1 MPTLDYRAHLLED
14 LKNPEYAAGY
24 LTAALEEG
32 EDVFLLAVRD
42 VVDAHGGIGRLSEST
57 SLNRENLHQILS
69 QRGNPRLSS
78 LMSILRELGVE
89 IQFRAKPCDM
99 TAALITSD
107 RFTQP
112 ASFRFVPDA
121 SPHDSNLS
129 QRRLPPAT
137 QRGACDLLTSVASSS
152 RAPRW
157 VAVKRGLGQSAG
169 SLVLD
174 QL

>member
-1 MPTLDYRAHLLED
+1 MWRRQKAARLEISRRQELAGGNTGRRRNMPTLDYRAHLLED

-69 QRGNPRLSS
+69 QRGNPRFSS

-99 TAALITSD
+99 TA
-107 RFTQP
+107 
-112 ASFRFVPDA
+112 V
-121 SPHDSNLS
+121 
-129 QRRLPPAT
+129 
-137 QRGACDLLTSVASSS
+137 
-152 RAPRW
+152 
-157 VAVKRGLGQSAG
+157 
-169 SLVLD
+169 
-174 QL
+174 